1 MEVIDTETGQVP
13 RLKVL
18 SAVSS
23 IDHDKLVHIVND
35 TISEKLAKQNIS
47 FRHNKPHDHDH
58 DHGHAKPIDLIN
70 NN

>member
-23 IDHDKLVHIVND
+23 IDRDKLVNIVND
-35 TISEKLAKQNIS
+35 TISEKLGDQNIV
-47 FRHNKPHDHDH
+47 FKHNKPHDHDH
-58 DHGHAKPIDLIN
+58 DHGHIKPIDLVN